1 MPVYTIKC
9 QDCNSTFIV
18 LCPIDQ
24 RDDIHVCP
32 KCKSENTL
40 RQRDAA
46 NFSPFIF
53 EKSKSSEE

>member
-32 KCKSENTL
+32 KCKSENT
-40 RQRDAA
+40 
-46 NFSPFIF
+46 
-53 EKSKSSEE
+53 